1 MLAVL
6 VVRLPSPYGGAPA
19 LAAVDAA
26 AIASTAG
33 LRWTLIGPGLVITV
47 CAAALLKSPSTPA
60 TTAGTHSVRRN

>member
-6 VVRLPSPYGGAPA
+6 VVMHLPSPYGGAPA

-33 LRWTLIGPGLVITV
+33 LRWALIGPGLVITV

-60 TTAGTHSVRRN
+60 TTAGTHSVR